1 MKHELAGI
9 RGRIDRDQSRQEIP
23 LRRFPSP
30 PSKSTPWSSRS
41 GPSIATDM
49 KLRDGP
55 DELHAWTI
63 RAWHLAILR
72 FAVTLDNADK
82 LGVFAIAAGIDR
94 LGGSCDDK
102 RQFGFFRKTS
112 TTLCASI
119 LRRNQTDDAT
129 LRQYLAGIDD
139 IRLQRVL
146 AAAIAIEQP
155 DATAVKRRSTPEHEL
170 WRGLPSRGNV
180 HL

>member
-1 MKHELAGI
+1 M
-9 RGRIDRDQSRQEIP
+9 
-23 LRRFPSP
+23 RRFQWP
-30 PSKSTPWSSRS
+30 PTKSTLKLKSYSRS
-41 GPSIATDM
+41 GPSIVTDM

-55 DELHAWTI
+55 NEWHAWMI

-94 LGGSCDDK
+94 LGGSDEK
-102 RQFGFFRKTS
+102 RQFGFFRKAS
-112 TTLCASI
+112 TEVCASI
-119 LRRNQTDDAT
+119 LRRNQTADAT

-139 IRLQRVL
+139 ARLKRVF
-146 AAAIAIEQP
+146 AAAIEQP
-155 DATAVKRRSTPEHEL
+155 NTTAVKRRSKPENEL

>member
-1 MKHELAGI
+1 M
-9 RGRIDRDQSRQEIP
+9 
-23 LRRFPSP
+23 RRFQSP
-30 PSKSTPWSSRS
+30 PTKSTLKVKSYSPS
-41 GPSIATDM
+41 GPSIVTDM

-55 DELHAWTI
+55 NEWHAWMI

-94 LGGSCDDK
+94 LGGSCDEK

-112 TTLCASI
+112 TELCASI
-119 LRRNQTDDAT
+119 LRRNRTADAT
-129 LRQYLAGIDD
+129 LRRYLANIDD
-139 IRLQRVL
+139 IRLKRVF

-155 DATAVKRRSTPEHEL
+155 DTTAVKRRSKPENKL

>member
-1 MKHELAGI
+1 M
-9 RGRIDRDQSRQEIP
+9 
-23 LRRFPSP
+23 RRFQSP
-30 PSKSTPWSSRS
+30 PTKSTLKVKSYSPS
-41 GPSIATDM
+41 GPSIVTDM

-55 DELHAWTI
+55 NEWHAWMI

-94 LGGSCDDK
+94 LGGNCDEK
-102 RQFGFFRKTS
+102 RQFGFFRKAS
-112 TTLCASI
+112 TELCASI
-119 LRRNQTDDAT
+119 LRRNQTADAT
-129 LRQYLAGIDD
+129 LRRYLANIDD
-139 IRLQRVL
+139 IRLKRVF

-155 DATAVKRRSTPEHEL
+155 DTTAVKRRSKPENKL